1 MSSQGATSVL
11 EASVSATWLNGLFLG
26 TLAPEDAALLYLK
39 MSPLGE
45 EHTEKFTLSKQQ

>member
-1 MSSQGATSVL
+1 MSLHGATSVL
-11 EASVSATWLNGLFLG
+11 EASVNEAWLSGLFLG
-26 TLAPEDAALLYLK
+26 TLTPEDATLPYLK